1 MKLVDTPRDDSEDKT
16 RQRIVLYA
24 QRVFFERGFRKV
36 TVDELC
42 AGMALSKRTFYKHF
56 ANRDELVEA
65 VLWNSVSAP
74 MQDIVTNLMTPAP
87 AQTVLERHF
96 QLLQRF
102 LLTSI
107 SLPFMADI
115 EDLMPELW
123 ARIEERRR
131 AVVEL
136 VANLLERGQREGVL
150 RPDLNPFVLTRVF
163 QRLVTVVADPSFLRA
178 EGLSM
183 VETVKTM
190 KTLVLHG
197 VLADHDAKE

>member
-1 MKLVDTPRDDSEDKT
+1 
-16 RQRIVLYA
+16 
-24 QRVFFERGFRKV
+24 
-36 TVDELC
+36 VDELC

-96 QLLQRF
+96 QLLQQF